1 VTDVHLP
8 TRDESLAIE
17 LEVVVHD
24 RFGNEALESV
34 PLNVDVDP
42 PSEPTL
48 TTDAP
53 VPPAPVRDGQNQ
65 LSWATAP
72 SRDDDSGDNGPVDH
86 YELRAVAVGETAAW
100 NTDRLL
106 TTLDGATTAVD
117 VDHLGLDRTW
127 RLTLQAF
134 DEAGNA
140 SALTSLSEVDVST
153 ELRAIQLDTMLD
165 FAGNGFGLAP
175 LGDVNGDDR
184 DDLIVHRDGA
194 IILLLGESTPSEDS
208 GILIEDAAAFFGS
221 SVTPV
226 GDVNGDT
233 LDDFLVGAW
242 GDCAVYLFFGD
253 ADTDELVDFD
263 VRIEGR
269 GFGSPDGCP
278 NPDTFTNFTGMGM
291 ARSGGGNFAD
301 IEGEGAFNDL
311 YFATMSFGDANFF
324 PRGDIYIVL
333 GRDWSTLPLVDGGD
347 PTGPRRLAVVG
358 DEDGVGDPDGD
369 NCLEHVI
376 TIYGENPPSMPEAL
390 RPEPGTDAPLF
401 ADGFGF
407 SAGLVDLN
415 ADSFADLVVSTD
427 YVPEQVGDP
436 LRGVSVQ
443 YIFYGDGERAG
454 DCGLGARDL
463 SVTSG
468 GAGAGEPDGAF
479 LVSGVSASSQALD
492 VRIAVNDGG
501 PELAV
506 GSSKRDRAELYRA
519 PADYD
524 DRFATTAPPT
534 DLGGAPGQFARS
546 VWFAGDVDL
555 SGAMDLVVGSPAGE
569 GYSTGRVYVVFGAL
583 GEGAGAVTFPATAST
598 GLEVFDG
605 TTAVGH
611 RFTGGIL
618 IDQRVGADI
627 RDFGTL
633 VTGGFDYNGDGVM
646 DIAAAS
652 AGPAEEGP
660 IWLYY

>member
-1 VTDVHLP
+1 
-8 TRDESLAIE
+8 
-17 LEVVVHD
+17 
-24 RFGNEALESV
+24 
-34 PLNVDVDP
+34 
-42 PSEPTL
+42 
-48 TTDAP
+48 
-53 VPPAPVRDGQNQ
+53 
-65 LSWATAP
+65 
-72 SRDDDSGDNGPVDH
+72 
-86 YELRAVAVGETAAW
+86 
-100 NTDRLL
+100 
-106 TTLDGATTAVD
+106 
-117 VDHLGLDRTW
+117 
-127 RLTLQAF
+127 
-134 DEAGNA
+134 
-140 SALTSLSEVDVST
+140 
-153 ELRAIQLDTMLD
+153 
-165 FAGNGFGLAP
+165 
-175 LGDVNGDDR
+175 
-184 DDLIVHRDGA
+184 
-194 IILLLGESTPSEDS
+194 
-208 GILIEDAAAFFGS
+208 
-221 SVTPV
+221 
-226 GDVNGDT
+226 
-233 LDDFLVGAW
+233 
-242 GDCAVYLFFGD
+242 
-253 ADTDELVDFD
+253 
-263 VRIEGR
+263 
-269 GFGSPDGCP
+269 
-278 NPDTFTNFTGMGM
+278 
-291 ARSGGGNFAD
+291 
-301 IEGEGAFNDL
+301 
-311 YFATMSFGDANFF
+311 
-324 PRGDIYIVL
+324 
-333 GRDWSTLPLVDGGD
+333 
-347 PTGPRRLAVVG
+347 
-358 DEDGVGDPDGD
+358 
-369 NCLEHVI
+369 
-376 TIYGENPPSMPEAL
+376 
-390 RPEPGTDAPLF
+390 
-401 ADGFGF
+401 
-407 SAGLVDLN
+407 
-415 ADSFADLVVSTD
+415 
-427 YVPEQVGDP
+427 
-436 LRGVSVQ
+436 
-443 YIFYGDGERAG
+443 
-454 DCGLGARDL
+454 LGARDL